1 MRSASAKAGSGRIV
15 VALLGLLFMKAL
27 GDVLVA
33 PSGTRGRQA
42 EAIEPA
48 WDVVVPTPGEQIEQ
62 IERVEPAVEAK
73 AQSAANK

>member
-1 MRSASAKAGSGRIV
+1 MRSTSAKTGSGRIV

-48 WDVVVPTPGEQIEQ
+48 WDVAN
-62 IERVEPAVEAK
+62 PANVGPVGPADEAK
-73 AQSAANK
+73 DRNTANQ

>member
-33 PSGTRGRQA
+33 PGATRGRQA
-42 EAIEPA
+42 EAIEPG
-48 WDVVVPTPGEQIEQ
+48 WDEVVPAHVERIEQ
-62 IERVEPAVEAK
+62 AAPKVEAK
-73 AQSAANK
+73 GQRAANR